1 MLLIYHKQTRA
12 KEFSATISC
21 IVSYQIAITLGLQA
35 ECKKKYMGT
44 GTKLSKYLF
53 VPLSLIQCIT
63 DYILKLLKQGAL

>member
-35 ECKKKYMGT
+35 ECKKIYMGT